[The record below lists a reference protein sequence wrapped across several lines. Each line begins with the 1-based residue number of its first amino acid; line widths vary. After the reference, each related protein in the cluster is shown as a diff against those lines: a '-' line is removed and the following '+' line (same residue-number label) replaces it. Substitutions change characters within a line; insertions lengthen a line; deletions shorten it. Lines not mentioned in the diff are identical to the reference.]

1 MCFQCSRFRQYTRAG
16 TAICEAFPRKI
27 PDEIFFQAGD
37 HRLKFRDEDLLFEA
51 ENLVAL
57 DLVEEFWGHDDL
69 DGSGLWLRR
78 HRRGLLGG
86 GRSSDAPSVDGPC
99 PWP

>member
-1 MCFQCSRFRQYTRAG
+1 MFGPPMCFQCSRFRQYTRAG

-57 DLVEEFWGHDDL
+57 DLVEEFWGPSPTPIEAL
-69 DGSGLWLRR
+69 DP
-78 HRRGLLGG
+78 
-86 GRSSDAPSVDGPC
+86 DVDR
-99 PWP
+99 